1 MMPLAHLLVAL
12 GIPQVGRKTGKVLAK
27 YIGEKLAKER
37 LSEDSLKDIL
47 LHLTFEEL
55 EEIKDIGPVGAG
67 SIVYYFEE
75 NEEMVTRLL
84 QEVHPTIEIASASD
98 EENLP
103 LSGKS
108 FCVTG
113 SFE

>member
-1 MMPLAHLLVAL
+1 MPLAHLLVAL

-27 YIGEKLAKER
+27 YIGDKMGKE
-37 LSEDSLKDIL
+37 SISLGDIL
-47 LHLTFEEL
+47 SGLTFEEL

-75 NEEMVTRLL
+75 NEDMISRLL
-84 QEVHPTIEIASASD
+84 QEVHPTIEIKNIRD

-103 LSGKS
+103 LTGKS